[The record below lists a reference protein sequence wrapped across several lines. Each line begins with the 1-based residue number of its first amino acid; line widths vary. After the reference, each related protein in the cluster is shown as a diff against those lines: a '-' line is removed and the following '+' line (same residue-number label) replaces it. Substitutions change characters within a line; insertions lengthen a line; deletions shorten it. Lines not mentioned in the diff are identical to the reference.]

1 MRVSL
6 TPLVLLLL
14 AGCGGGDT
22 DSPPPPPADAS
33 SEVPVNCSA
42 LAVSGDAGSQ
52 AGARWSYQSTDEG
65 IFYALTG
72 TLFTPAGAGPFA
84 GAVVSHG
91 FGGSANG
98 YASNVARVMRD
109 WGMVVI
115 ATNYTHAPD
124 ALDAGLL
131 PQGEDGASAAN
142 VQRAHKAR
150 DLLSCVAGVDLRRV
164 TAHGHSMGAFV
175 TGQMLGTFPGDFI
188 AASHSAGGSSSSGPN
203 STRDEV
209 AARIRTPYQMH
220 HGDADGVVDLALD
233 RHLDGILAAQGVPHE
248 LHVYP
253 AYTHEQIAL
262 DDAMLARV
270 RAWYQ
275 AHGVF

>member
-52 AGARWSYQSTDEG
+52 AGARWSYQSTDQG

-270 RAWYQ
+270 HAWYQ

>member
-1 MRVSL
+1 MRVPIF
-6 TPLVLLLL
+6 PLVLLLL
-14 AGCGGGDT
+14 AGCGGGDST
-22 DSPPPPPADAS
+22 PAPSPPATAAGAAPA
-33 SEVPVNCSA
+33 NCSA
-42 LAVSGDAGSQ
+42 FAVTGDAGSQ

-72 TLFTPAGAGPFA
+72 TLFTPTGPGPYA

-124 ALDAGLL
+124 ELDAGLL
-131 PQGEDGASAAN
+131 PQGENGASAAN

-175 TGQMLGTFPGDFI
+175 TGQMLGTYPGDFV
-188 AASHSAGGSSSSGPN
+188 AASHSAGGASASGAN
-203 STRDEV
+203 STSDDV
-209 AARIRTPYQMH
+209 AAKIRTPYQMH
-220 HGDADGVVDLALD
+220 HGDADGVVDVALD

-253 AYTHEQIAL
+253 GYTHEQIAL
-262 DDAMLARV
+262 DDAMLTRV

-275 AHGVF
+275 AHGAL

>member
-1 MRVSL
+1 MRTSII
-6 TPLVLLLL
+6 PLLLLL
-14 AGCGGGDT
+14 AGCGGSGSGQEPA
-22 DSPPPPPADAS
+22 SPAAAS
-33 SEVPVNCSA
+33 QLPVTCSA
-42 LAVSGDAGSQ
+42 LTITGDATTST
-52 AGARWSYQSTDEG
+52 GARWIYQSTDEG

-72 TLFTPAGAGPFA
+72 TLFVPSGPGPFA

-91 FGGSANG
+91 YGGSANG
-98 YASNVARVMRD
+98 YAANVARVMRD

-124 ALDAGLL
+124 DLDAGLL

-150 DLLSCVAGVDLRRV
+150 GLLSCVAGVDLRRV

-175 TGQMLGTFPGDFI
+175 TGQLLGTFPDDFI
-188 AASHSAGGSSSSGPN
+188 AASHSAGGASASGPN
-203 STRDEV
+203 STRDDV
-209 AARIRTPYQMH
+209 AARIRTPYQLH
-220 HGDADGVVDLALD
+220 HGDDDRVVDVALD
-233 RHLDGILAAQGVPHE
+233 RHLDGILTAQGVPHE

-262 DDAMLARV
+262 DGVMLTRV
-270 RAWYQ
+270 REWYQ